1 MKLENGTILEVG
13 ETYVDFMGEDHQPIF
28 LGKTKIMYLD
38 CEGKERSAGIK
49 YLNNLDLKKKKDIF
63 VKIDVASARDFITIE
78 ELIKKG
84 WRIRKITGYRGNA
97 TIELKRN

>member
-13 ETYVDFMGEDHQPIF
+13 ETYVDQDGDEYQPLF
-28 LGKTKIMYLD
+28 LGKTHMMYLD
-38 CEGKERSAGIK
+38 ITGGEQCLEYQ
-49 YLNNLDLKKKKDIF
+49 YLNRFNLKKKKDIF

-97 TIELKRN
+97 TIELKRD